1 MKIFNRINRNSKDKV
16 VENSLLHHNE
26 NIIFHGKNS
35 EKFFSEKKNYMKS
48 PTDRDLDFFFSCYI
62 FKSDFKTQQSI
73 NNVKIIKD
81 CDYTNKKNKKFSFRY
96 FLIIKIKKIADNYF
110 QLLTDLENLV
120 VFTN

>member
-81 CDYTNKKNKKFSFRY
+81 CDYTNKKIKNFPFGI
-96 FLIIKIKKIADNYF
+96 FL
-110 QLLTDLENLV
+110 
-120 VFTN
+120 